1 MALNLDVSYDTKLH
15 RIMIPL
21 RNGRRS
27 KNHEFR
33 LAPWAKILEE
43 LEVNDRETRNRY
55 TALIEISLNIL

>member
-1 MALNLDVSYDTKLH
+1 
-15 RIMIPL
+15 MIPL
-21 RNGRRS
+21 RNDRRL

-55 TALIEISLNIL
+55 TALIEISVTILC